1 MKTTNQYK
9 KNNSQEKVNQKGERI
24 QVHVLSRSMKKNEK
38 KKGSRLSYPHNRA
51 FQPSL
56 TNIFFK
62 PAKKTSNGVSLL
74 PQNKKKKNAGHCG
87 AE

>member
-38 KKGSRLSYPHNRA
+38 KKGVTPILST
-51 FQPSL
+51 Q
-56 TNIFFK
+56 
-62 PAKKTSNGVSLL
+62 
-74 PQNKKKKNAGHCG
+74 
-87 AE
+87 